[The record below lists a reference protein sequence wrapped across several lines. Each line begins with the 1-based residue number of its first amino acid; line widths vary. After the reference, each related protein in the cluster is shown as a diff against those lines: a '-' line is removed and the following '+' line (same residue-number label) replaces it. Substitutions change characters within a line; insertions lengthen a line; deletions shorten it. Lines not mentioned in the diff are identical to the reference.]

1 MSEVTNKPDRGSI
14 LSIFLTV
21 FIDMLGVGIIIP
33 VIPALFFEESAQFFS
48 PGVSQETRSILYGF
62 LIASYPFMQFFG
74 APVLGALSDRHGR
87 KPLLAISLVGT
98 AIGYLLFAVAIMEQN
113 IWLLFASRMLPGF
126 MGGNISILLSAIAD
140 VSDAKSKT
148 QNFGLVGMAFGIGFI
163 LGPAIGGILAD
174 GTVVSW
180 FDHETPFWFTAGL
193 TFFNILLVQFR
204 FRETL
209 KEKQETEISL
219 VRGFRNIATSMTAPK
234 LRVIFSVVLLLS
246 LGFSFFTQFF
256 SVLLIDKFGYTEKN
270 IGMVFGW
277 VGIWLA
283 FTQGFTVRRLSR
295 KFSSRQILN
304 FTPFLLG
311 TALAT
316 ILIPEQAWWM
326 FVITPFTATFQ
337 GITAPN
343 LTTVISEQATA
354 RQQGEILGIN
364 QSVQALGQMIPPV
377 IAGYLN
383 TLNGNFPIMAAAVFT
398 ICGGLVY
405 VLIFQ
410 RKNATTIPA

>member
-1 MSEVTNKPDRGSI
+1 MSEISNKPDRGSI

-33 VIPALFFEESAQFFS
+33 VIPALFFEESAHFFS
-48 PGVSQETRSILYGF
+48 PDVAHQTRSILYGF
-62 LIASYPFMQFFG
+62 LLASYPFMQFFG

-87 KPLLAISLVGT
+87 KPLLSLSLVGT
-98 AIGYLLFAVAIMEQN
+98 AVGYLLFAWAIKTQN
-113 IWLLFASRMLPGF
+113 LWLLFASRMLPGF

-174 GTVVSW
+174 NTVVSW
-180 FDHETPFWFTAGL
+180 FDHSTPFWFTAGI
-193 TFFNILLVQFR
+193 TVVNMLLVQFR
-204 FRETL
+204 FKETL
-209 KEKQETEISL
+209 KEKQASKISL
-219 VRGFRNIATSMTAPK
+219 ITGFRNIGTSLSAPK

-246 LGFSFFTQFF
+246 LGFTFFTQFF
-256 SVLLIDKFGYTEKN
+256 SVLLIDKFDYTEKN
-270 IGMVFGW
+270 IGVVFGW

-295 KFSSRQILN
+295 RFSSREILN
-304 FTPFLLG
+304 FTPFLLAA
-311 TALAT
+311 ALAT
-316 ILIPEQAWWM
+316 ILIPDQAWWM
-326 FVITPFTATFQ
+326 FVITPFSASFQ

-343 LTTVISEQATA
+343 LTTVISEQASA
-354 RQQGEILGIN
+354 RQQGEIMGIN
-364 QSVQALGQMIPPV
+364 QSVQSLGQTIPPI

-383 TLNGNFPIMAAAVFT
+383 TINGNLPIIAAAT
-398 ICGGLVY
+398 LTLCGGLVY

-410 RKNATTIPA
+410 RKTSATIPA

>member
-1 MSEVTNKPDRGSI
+1 MTEVANKPDRGSI

-33 VIPALFFEESAQFFS
+33 VIPALFFDESSQFFS
-48 PGVSQETRSILYGF
+48 SDFSHEMRSILYGF
-62 LIASYPFMQFFG
+62 LIAAYPFMQFFG

-87 KPLLAISLVGT
+87 KPLLSISLIGT
-98 AIGYLLFAVAIMEQN
+98 AVGYLLFAVAIMTQN

-174 GTVVSW
+174 STVVSW
-180 FDHETPFWFTAGL
+180 FDHETPFWFTAAL
-193 TFFNILLVQFR
+193 TIINTLLVHFR
-204 FRETL
+204 FKETL
-209 KEKQETEISL
+209 KEKQESEISL
-219 VRGFRNIATSMTAPK
+219 AKGFKNIATSMTSPR
-234 LRVIFSVVLLLS
+234 LRVIFTVVLLLS

-256 SVLLIDKFGYTEKN
+256 SVLLIDKFGFTEKN
-270 IGMVFGW
+270 IGLVFGW

-283 FTQGFTVRRLSR
+283 FTQGFTVRKLSK

-304 FTPFLLG
+304 FTPFFLG
-311 TALAT
+311 IALAT
-316 ILIPEQAWWM
+316 ILIPDQAWWL
-326 FVITPFTATFQ
+326 FVITPFTASFQ

-364 QSVQALGQMIPPV
+364 QSVQSLGQMIPPV

-383 TLNGNFPIMAAAVFT
+383 TLNGNFPILAAAAFT
-398 ICGGLVY
+398 LCGGLVY
-405 VLIFQ
+405 VFVFQ
-410 RKNATTIPA
+410 KKNPATIPA